1 MDITLDI
8 VLTASLSSSS
18 LDTMSDDFVRLVSQA
33 NPASRNQYQPANTGY
48 PPSSSPP
55 QALDPFC
62 DDDNDVPDSAFG
74 RPPAM
79 QSKESRLRFAHS
91 GAPDSSSSPGSSTGR
106 EPKPAKTPKKRWKFK
121 WP

>member
-33 NPASRNQYQPANTGY
+33 NPASRNQYQPANAGY

-55 QALDPFC
+55 QALDPFF
-62 DDDNDVPDSAFG
+62 DDDDDVPDSAFG

-79 QSKESRLRFAHS
+79 QSKESGLPFAGS
-91 GAPDSSSSPGSSTGR
+91 GAP
-106 EPKPAKTPKKRWKFK
+106 PAGA
-121 WP
+121 